1 MEIKKGIGVSPGV
14 VISTAIVLDA
24 EDLLIPKR
32 HVEDALIAR
41 EIDRF
46 EHALKQSTAELA
58 QLRDS
63 VTNLHGKEIGGI
75 FDFHLGILHDKAM
88 IKQIIGEIKSQQT
101 TAEYAV
107 SVVMRRYAATFASM
121 TDRYFSERV
130 KDIYDIERRVLKNLI
145 GQKHEDLGHLTSDVV
160 VIAHDLLPSQTA
172 ALNKLHVK
180 GFATDVGGRTSHTA
194 IVARAMG
201 IPAVVGLGNLTSE
214 VSGGDI
220 VIIDG
225 ERGVVIVN
233 PDPDQLVEYREHAAK
248 LVKLETELATLAFL
262 QAQTLDGQQISLQA
276 NIESPG
282 DIFDAIGR
290 GAQGIGLYRT
300 EFLYLTLEREP
311 TEEDHYTAYAEA
323 LKNLSGRPLVI
334 RTLDLGADKYTQ
346 AQLLNPERNPF
357 LGDRSIRM
365 CLHDIPM
372 FKRQLRAIMRV
383 SALGDV
389 RIMFPMICT
398 LMELRQARMI
408 LNDVME
414 ELEDDGIAFNR
425 SIPIGMM
432 IEVPSAAIMADQF
445 AREVN
450 FFSIGTNDLIQYTLA
465 VDRTNE
471 RVAGLFCP
479 AHPSVLKLVRDTIR
493 AGQRN
498 SISVSVCGEMAG
510 DRLYTL
516 LLLGLGLNIFSMNGP
531 DIPEV
536 KKIIRSTT
544 LEHAKQV
551 ARRVMSFDS
560 ERQVMHFFARG
571 NPQDHPRGVLSLL
584 KISACQLSLVRRP
597 LLVRECASPDQRQQR
612 TTDH

>member
-1 MEIKKGIGVSPGV
+1 VIK
-14 VISTAIVLDA
+14 
-24 EDLLIPKR
+24 
-32 HVEDALIAR
+32 
-41 EIDRF
+41 DRS
-46 EHALKQSTAELA
+46 LT
-58 QLRDS
+58 
-63 VTNLHGKEIGGI
+63 
-75 FDFHLGILHDKAM
+75 
-88 IKQIIGEIKSQQT
+88 KQIVAEILNQKTS
-101 TAEYAV
+101 AEYAV
-107 SVVMRRYAATFASM
+107 SVVMHRYANTFAAM
-121 TDRYFSERV
+121 KDKYFSERV
-130 KDIYDIERRVLKNLI
+130 KDVYDIERRILKHLI
-145 GQKHEDLGHLTSDVV
+145 GQKHEDLAHLTSDVV

-172 ALNKLHVK
+172 ALDRKHVK

-201 IPAVVGLGNLTSE
+201 IPAVVGMGNLSSE
-214 VSGGDI
+214 VTGGDI

-225 ERGVVIVN
+225 KNGMVIVN
-233 PDPDQLVEYREHAAK
+233 PDADQLAEYREDAREIQK
-248 LVKLETELATLAFL
+248 MEIELSLLADL
-262 QAQTLDGQQISLQA
+262 PAETLDGHQVSVQA
-276 NIESPG
+276 NIESAD
-282 DIFDAIGR
+282 DIVDAIHR

-300 EFLYLTLEREP
+300 EFLYLSLQREP
-311 TEEDHYTAYAEA
+311 TEEDHYNAYAIA
-323 LKNLSGRPLVI
+323 MKNLAGRPFVI
-334 RTLDLGADKYTQ
+334 RTLDLGADKYTNQ
-346 AQLLNPERNPF
+346 QMLNPERNPF

-383 SALGDV
+383 STLGDL

-398 LMELRQARMI
+398 LMELRQAKMV

-414 ELEDDGIAFNR
+414 ELEDEGIEFNR
-425 SIPIGMM
+425 SVPIGMM
-432 IEVPSAAIMADQF
+432 VEVPSAAIMADQF

-510 DRLYTL
+510 DPLYTL
-516 LLLGLGLNIFSMNGP
+516 LLLGLGLNTFSMNAP

-536 KKIIRSTT
+536 KKIVRSTT

-560 ERQVMHFFARG
+560 ERQVLHFLREET
-571 NPQDHPRGVLSLL
+571 R
-584 KISACQLSLVRRP
+584 KIIPEAF
-597 LLVRECASPDQRQQR
+597 
-612 TTDH
+612 

>member
-1 MEIKKGIGVSPGV
+1 MEIKKGTGVSPGV
-14 VISTAIVLDA
+14 VICTAIVLDA
-24 EDLLIPKR
+24 EDLLVPKR
-32 HVEDALIAR
+32 HVDA
-41 EIDRF
+41 
-46 EHALKQSTAELA
+46 A
-58 QLRDS
+58 QLQNEVARFNVALEKSKHQLTELREQVTDS
-63 VTNLHGKEIGGI
+63 HGKSVGDI
-75 FDFHLGILHDKAM
+75 FDFHLGILNDTKSLTKPIVA
-88 IKQIIGEIKSQQT
+88 EILNQST

-107 SVVMRRYAATFASM
+107 SVVSRKFANTFASM
-121 TDRYFSERV
+121 KDRYFSERV
-130 KDIYDIERRVLKNLI
+130 KDIYDIERRILKNLI
-145 GQKHEDLGHLTSDVV
+145 GQKHEDLAHLTSDVV

-172 ALNKLHVK
+172 QLDRRYVR

-201 IPAVVGLGNLTSE
+201 IPAVVGLGNLTQE
-214 VSGGDI
+214 VTGGDI
-220 VIIDG
+220 VILDG
-225 ERGVVIVN
+225 NRGMVIVN
-233 PDPDQLVEYREHAAK
+233 PDADQIAEYQEDAKK
-248 LVKLETELATLAFL
+248 LVKMESELALLADL
-262 QAQTLDGQQISLQA
+262 PAETLDGYQVSVQA
-276 NIESPG
+276 NIEAAE
-282 DIFDAIGR
+282 DIPEALER

-311 TEEDHYTAYAEA
+311 TEEDHYNAYAIA
-323 LKNLSGRPLVI
+323 LKNCGGRPLVI

-372 FKRQLRAIMRV
+372 FKRQLRAILRITK
-383 SALGDV
+383 LGDV

-398 LMELRQARMI
+398 LMELRQAKMV

-414 ELEDDGIAFNR
+414 ELEDEGIDFNR
-425 SIPIGMM
+425 NVPIGMM

-479 AHPSVLKLVRDTIR
+479 AHPAVLKLIRDTIR

-510 DRLYTL
+510 EPLYTL
-516 LLLGLGLNIFSMNGP
+516 LLLGLGLNTFSMNGP

-551 ARRVMSFDS
+551 SRKVMSFDS
-560 ERQVMHFFARG
+560 ERQVMHFLREEI
-571 NPQDHPRGVLSLL
+571 R
-584 KISACQLSLVRRP
+584 KIIPEAF
-597 LLVRECASPDQRQQR
+597 
-612 TTDH
+612 

>member
-14 VISTAIVLDA
+14 VICTAVVLDA

-32 HVEDALIAR
+32 TIADDQLDH
-41 EIDRF
+41 EIDRL
-46 EHALKQSTAELA
+46 HQS
-58 QLRDS
+58 LRESEFDLQKLREQ
-63 VTNLHGKEIGGI
+63 VTGSHGKEIGGI
-75 FDFHLGILHDKAM
+75 FEFHMGILHDKAL
-88 IKQIIGEIKSQQT
+88 IKQIVNEIKLQKT

-107 SVVMRRYAATFASM
+107 SVVTRKYANQFASM
-121 TDRYFSERV
+121 TDRYFQERV
-130 KDIYDIERRVLKNLI
+130 KDIYDIERRILKNLI
-145 GQKHEDLGHLTSDVV
+145 GQKHEDLAHLTSDVV

-172 ALNKLHVK
+172 ALDREHVK

-201 IPAVVGLGNLTSE
+201 IPAVVGMGNLTSE
-214 VSGGDI
+214 VTSGDI

-225 ERGVVIVN
+225 KNGMVIVN
-233 PDPDQLVEYREHAAK
+233 PDADQLAEYRADARLIEQMELK
-248 LVKLETELATLAFL
+248 LSHLADLPAE
-262 QAQTLDGQQISLQA
+262 TLDKHQVSLQA
-276 NIESPG
+276 NIEAAE
-282 DIFDAIGR
+282 DIPEALTR
-290 GAQGIGLYRT
+290 GAEGIGLYRT

-311 TEEDHYTAYAEA
+311 TEDDHYQAYAIA
-323 LKNLSGRPLVI
+323 MKNLAGRPLVI

-383 SALGDV
+383 SILGDC

-398 LMELRQARMI
+398 LMELRQAKMI

-414 ELEDDGIAFNR
+414 ELEDEGIDFNR
-425 SIPIGMM
+425 NIPIGMM

-493 AGQRN
+493 AGTRN

-510 DRLYTL
+510 DPLYTL
-516 LLLGLGLNIFSMNGP
+516 LLLGLGLNTFSMNGP

-536 KKIIRSTT
+536 KQIIRSTT

-560 ERQVMHFFARG
+560 ERQVMHFLREET
-571 NPQDHPRGVLSLL
+571 R
-584 KISACQLSLVRRP
+584 KIDPEAF
-597 LLVRECASPDQRQQR
+597 
-612 TTDH
+612 

>member
-14 VISTAIVLDA
+14 VICTAIVLDA
-24 EDLLIPKR
+24 EELVIPKR
-32 HVEDALIAR
+32 HVEEGRLDA
-41 EIDRF
+41 EVQRF
-46 EHALKQSTAELA
+46 EAAV
-58 QLRDS
+58 RDS
-63 VTNLHGKEIGGI
+63 MADLSVLRSDVTREHGKEIGGI
-75 FDFHLGILHDKAM
+75 FDFHLGILRDKSLVT
-88 IKQIIGEIKSQQT
+88 QIIGEIKSGKT

-107 SVVMRRYAATFASM
+107 SIITRRYAATFASM
-121 TDRYFSERV
+121 SDRYFSERV
-130 KDIYDIERRVLKNLI
+130 KDIYDIERRVLKHLI
-145 GQKHEDLGHLTSDVV
+145 GQKREDLMHLSQEVV

-172 ALNKLHVK
+172 ALDRKFVK

-201 IPAVVGLGNLTSE
+201 IPAVVGLGNLSSE
-214 VSGGDI
+214 VSGGDT

-225 ERGVVIVN
+225 SRGVVIIN
-233 PDPDQLVEYREHAAK
+233 PDADQLVEYREDALK
-248 LVKLETELATLAFL
+248 LGRLELALSALADL
-262 QAQTLDGQQISLQA
+262 PAETLDGHHVSLQA
-276 NIESPG
+276 NIEGPD
-282 DIFDAIGR
+282 DIADAVRR

-311 TEEDHYTAYAEA
+311 TEEDHFKAYSTALTNIA
-323 LKNLSGRPLVI
+323 GRPLVI

-346 AQLLNPERNPF
+346 AQLANPERNPF

-383 SALGDV
+383 SNLGDV

-398 LMELRQARMI
+398 LMELRQAKMV

-414 ELEDDGIAFNR
+414 ELDDEGVPFNR
-425 SIPIGMM
+425 NLPIGMM

-445 AREVN
+445 SREVN

-498 SISVSVCGEMAG
+498 SLSVSVCGEMAG
-510 DRLYTL
+510 DPLYTL

-544 LEHAKQV
+544 LEHAKHV

-560 ERQVMHFFARG
+560 ERQVMHFLREET
-571 NPQDHPRGVLSLL
+571 R
-584 KISACQLSLVRRP
+584 KIIPEAF
-597 LLVRECASPDQRQQR
+597 
-612 TTDH
+612 